1 MSNWINSASVI
12 GAVLV
17 MVVNLVPHDAI
28 KSYIIHYIRENNSV
42 LSEVQ
47 IKKHRLEKLLIPL
60 SN

>member
-1 MSNWINSASVI
+1 MSNWINSASVT

-17 MVVNLVPHDAI
+17 MVVNLVPYDAI